1 MFMLDRLAA
10 THRAAPPSLVL
21 ATTVALVAC
30 GGGGGS
36 AADLPVAGSDV
47 PTKATLSAG
56 EATAFVSSTLA
67 SSSETAEPIAVG
79 EVVLAT
85 SDTAEPADV

>member
-1 MFMLDRLAA
+1 MTMLDRPVSVHLAA
-10 THRAAPPSLVL
+10 PALALVAA
-21 ATTVALVAC
+21 VALAAC

-36 AADLPVAGSDV
+36 AADLPVAGTDV
-47 PTKATLSAG
+47 PTNATQSAAD
-56 EATAFVSSTLA
+56 ATGFVSSTLA

-85 SDTAEPADV
+85 SDTTEPADV